1 MIGYITAR
9 TPTEVARDV
18 ERLSKTGCTS
28 FVVRRVS
35 GDAML
40 NRERLGAARY
50 AAGIQADVGLEG
62 EASSGHSSPGGA
74 SVETAGGSAMA
85 VPEACRR

>member
-1 MIGYITAR
+1 MIGYLTAC
-9 TPTEVARDV
+9 TPAEVARDV
-18 ERLSKTGCTS
+18 ERLSKTGCHS

-50 AAGIQADVGLEG
+50 AAGLQADVELEG
-62 EASSGHSSPGGA
+62 DASSGHSSPGGA
-74 SVETAGGSAMA
+74 SLDTAGGSATA
-85 VPEACRR
+85 VPEARRR